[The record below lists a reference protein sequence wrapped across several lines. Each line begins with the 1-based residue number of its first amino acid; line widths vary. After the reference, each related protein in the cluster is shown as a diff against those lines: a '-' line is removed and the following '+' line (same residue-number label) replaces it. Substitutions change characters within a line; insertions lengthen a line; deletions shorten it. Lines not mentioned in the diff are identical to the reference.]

1 MKIRYNVLVKKLN
14 SRNSRERLAALT
26 LLKRL
31 EGKGAIEKPEKS
43 GITNNHIHTKYSF
56 SPYSPASA
64 VWHGYMAG
72 LDSVGIMDHDSLA
85 GAKEF
90 IEAGKIA
97 DIPTTIGY
105 EIRTDWSD
113 TKVAGRRIN
122 NPDQITSAYI
132 TTHGVPHDKIDAAE
146 KFLAPVRRAR
156 NERNRLETQKIN
168 EIMKPHGILLD
179 FDKEVVPISYSKDGG
194 SITERHILFALV
206 KKIAAKKGRG
216 AHLINFIQND
226 LGIILSKKQIEYLLN
241 PKNDIYEYDVLN
253 ILKGSFVERIY
264 IEASPEEMVP
274 VKTAVEFAHSI
285 NAIASYCY
293 LGDVGESPTGDKKA
307 QKFEDGYLDELM
319 KECVTLGFDA
329 VSVMPS
335 RNTYEQLQRV
345 IGLCGEYGFMPISG
359 EDINQPRQS
368 FICEELGREEYSR
381 LIDTTWALIGH
392 EIAATRDG
400 KNAMFGGKR
409 PDKHELDELI
419 EKYMRLAK
427 E

>member
-1 MKIRYNVLVKKLN
+1 MKIRYDAVIRKLN
-14 SRNSRERLAALT
+14 SISSSERLAALT
-26 LLKRL
+26 LLKNL
-31 EGKGAIEKPEKS
+31 LDKGDIEKPQKS

-85 GAKEF
+85 GAGEF
-90 IEAGKIA
+90 IEAGKIIG
-97 DIPTTIGY
+97 IPATIGY
-105 EIRTDWSD
+105 EIRTDWGG
-113 TKVAGRRIN
+113 TAVAGKRIN
-122 NPDQITSAYI
+122 NPDQLTSAYI

-146 KFLAPVRRAR
+146 EFLKPVREAR
-156 NERNRLETQKIN
+156 NKRNRLETQNIN
-168 EIMKPHGILLD
+168 EIMSPYGIHLD
-179 FDKEVVPISYSKDGG
+179 FDRDVVPISYAADGG
-194 SITERHILFALV
+194 TITERHILFALV
-206 KKIAAKKGRG
+206 KKIVVKKGKG
-216 AHLINFIQND
+216 AHLINFIQNG
-226 LGIILSKKQIEYLLN
+226 LGIILSKKQVEYLLN

-253 ILKGSFVERIY
+253 ILKGSFVDKIY
-264 IEASPEEMVP
+264 VEASENEMIP
-274 VKTAVEFAHSI
+274 VKTAVDFAHSI

-293 LGDVGESPTGDKKA
+293 LGDVGDSPTGDKKA
-307 QKFEDGYLDELM
+307 QRFEDGYLDDLM
-319 KECVTLGFDA
+319 KECVNLGFDA

-345 IGLCGEYGFMPISG
+345 MGLCDEYGFMPISG

-368 FICEELGREEYSR
+368 FICQELGRDEYSR

-392 EIAATRDG
+392 EKAATENG
-400 KNAMFGGKR
+400 KNGMFGDKR
-409 PDKHELDELI
+409 PNKQEMDELI